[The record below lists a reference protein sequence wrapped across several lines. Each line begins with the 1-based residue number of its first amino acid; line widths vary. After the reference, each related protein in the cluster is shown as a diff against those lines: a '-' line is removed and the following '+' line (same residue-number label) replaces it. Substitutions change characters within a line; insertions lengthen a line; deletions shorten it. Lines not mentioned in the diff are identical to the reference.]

1 MSEWLQ
7 CITCA
12 RHYDANEI
20 RYTCDDDGGLLSVER
35 EGIIDRNSFDD
46 RRTSRAPIDQSGVWR
61 FREAVLNVD
70 RVVTHPEG
78 GTEVRLVVPLAAGG

>member
-7 CITCA
+7 CIRCST
-12 RHYDANEI
+12 RFSIDEI
-20 RYTCDDDGGLLSVER
+20 RYTCDCGNLLSVER
-35 EGIIDRNSFDD
+35 DNIVDRDSFDD

-70 RVVTHPEG
+70 KAVTHPEG
-78 GTEVRLVVPLAAGG
+78 GTRMYERHGIY